1 MPPHEKRFVF
11 AVWCSCMEDAVLLIN
26 YTTCAHL
33 LKQIVPDSTMKHG
46 LWLLFEDDSLVKQKV
61 YEYFPKP
68 TVILNK
74 EKIK

>member
-1 MPPHEKRFVF
+1 MVPHEKRHVF
-11 AVWCSCMEDAVLLIN
+11 AVWCGNMEDAMALIN
-26 YTTCAHL
+26 FTTCGHL

-74 EKIK
+74 ETSK